1 MDDKRILALDVYSIF
16 SNEIMNEIYDE
27 EDRLERERLKT
38 VYLLRAKELGVRPA
52 AKKLIKSFDE
62 AEKQIDSRY
71 KRQQRANKSVLPLKF
86 DGNGQP
92 AKTIENFILILR
104 MDDHFKDLRFNLLSS
119 TMVIKARQGVKPW
132 SDEDDARAREYI
144 EKKYFLYHP
153 QKLEDAL
160 RIVALE
166 RAYHP
171 IKDIIESVIWDG
183 VDRIPTFLSKWM
195 KCDDTP
201 YTREVSRL
209 IFAGGIH
216 RLYRPG
222 CKFDDVP
229 VLIGT
234 KQGEGKSSFVRWLA
248 LRDEFFAEVTEIEGQ
263 KGIESIEGIWICE
276 IAELLALTKAKEV
289 EAVKSYITKQSDKYR
304 KPFERRV
311 SEVPRQCIF
320 IGTTNNVQFLTD
332 KTGNRRFYPVE
343 CHSDG
348 YDLFNH
354 KEECQADI
362 LQCWRQAKVMFDA
375 GTLEPM
381 ADPKLKREIRQR
393 QSDAVE
399 DDWREGVIK
408 EYLEDKS
415 VTCVLEIWEQA
426 FGYQFQKPSKK
437 ESKEI
442 ALIMQAM
449 EGWVKAEKV
458 KRQGRYGP
466 QRVWVKDNVEQILL
480 SDEGDLPFG

>member
-104 MDDHFKDLRFNLLSS
+104 MDDYFKDLRFNLLSN

-160 RIVALE
+160 RIVAQE
-166 RAYHP
+166 KSYHP
-171 IKDIIESVIWDG
+171 VKDIIERVQWDG

-195 KCDDTP
+195 KADDTP

-234 KQGEGKSSFVRWLA
+234 KQGEGKSSFIRWIA
-248 LRDEFFAEVTEIEGQ
+248 LRDEFFVEITEIEGQ
-263 KGIESIEGIWICE
+263 KGIEIIEGKWICE
-276 IAELLALTKAKEV
+276 VAELLALTKAKEV

-304 KPFERRV
+304 RPFERRT
-311 SEVPRQCIF
+311 SETARQCIF
-320 IGTTNNVQFLTD
+320 IGTTNKEQFLTD
-332 KTGNRRFYPVE
+332 KTGNRRFYPVK
-343 CHSDG
+343 CRSDG

-362 LQCWRQAKVMFDA
+362 LQCWRQAKAMFDE
-375 GTLEPM
+375 GTMAPM
-381 ADPKLKREIRQR
+381 ASYVLQSEIRRKQAE
-393 QSDAVE
+393 AVE
-399 DDWREGVIK
+399 DDWREGVI
-408 EYLEDKS
+408 EGYLEDKDITS
-415 VTCVLEIWEQA
+415 VIEIWEEA

-437 ESKEI
+437 ESNEI
-442 ALIMQAM
+442 AQIMQSM
-449 EGWVKAEKV
+449 NGWTKINKAQRRGKH
-458 KRQGRYGP
+458 GP
-466 QRVWVKDNVEQILL
+466 QKVWVRETAEQIALP
-480 SDEGDLPFG
+480 DEGDLPFD